1 MTIAVPDPTVKT
13 AYKAGALALLL
24 AAASILG
31 ALAFEHIGGL
41 PPCPLCLEQRYAY
54 YAGIPVLFFALVVL
68 SAGEARWAD
77 ALPLFERAYA
87 LSSEPSALYNVAATL
102 RALGRYA
109 DTVDALEKL
118 EADHSDLSD
127 ALRADVHEMLVEA
140 RGRVARLIV
149 SHTLGEVPV
158 VFRIDSRPLPL
169 DPWPTQLRADAG
181 PHVVDAETEG
191 HLPFRW
197 ESTLSEGE
205 SQHLAIEF
213 VADAPDVVVV
223 ERPRRG
229 WIAAVVVGL
238 VVIGTGVA
246 LGVAL
251 SGGNDPVQHRTGTV
265 VVDL

>member
-1 MTIAVPDPTVKT
+1 MCGSAGTWLACAWIVAVLGWTDSARAQSPDADVEARDATIAEPPNEARGLFVR
-13 AYKAGALALLL
+13 GMAL
-24 AAASILG
+24 
-31 ALAFEHIGGL
+31 
-41 PPCPLCLEQRYAY
+41 
-54 YAGIPVLFFALVVL
+54 
-68 SAGEARWAD
+68 AGEARWAD

-87 LSSEPSALYNVAATL
+87 LSAEPSALYNVAATL

-118 EADHSDLSD
+118 EADHPDLSA
-127 ALRADVHEMLVEA
+127 ALQSDVHEMLVEA

-149 SHTLGEVPV
+149 SHTLGDADV
-158 VFRIDSRPLPL
+158 VLRIDSRPVPV
-169 DPWPTQLRADAG
+169 DRWPTELRVDAG

-205 SQHLAIEF
+205 SQHLTIEF

-223 ERPRRG
+223 EPPRRG

-238 VVIGTGVA
+238 VVVGTGIA

-251 SGGNDPVQHRTGTV
+251 SSGNDPLQHRTGTV